1 MNTTVNKTEV
11 RPLYEIAREI
21 RKDWK
26 TMPEYAFVHFE
37 GFQYATSIDEMFY
50 FDSVK
55 GEVLCFLSGAAQWRG
70 ETAKRIKAE
79 LKSMA
84 GIK

>member
-11 RPLYEIAREI
+11 RPLYEIAKEI

-26 TMPEYAFVHFE
+26 TMPDYAFTHFE

-55 GEVLCFLSGAAQWRG
+55 GEVLYFLGSASTWRG
-70 ETAKRIKAE
+70 SKAKEIKAE
-79 LKSMA
+79 LKKMA